1 MAGRKKSS
9 SGAVKYIILAV
20 FVVLVVLGVFL
31 MLTLNRGSKQSD
43 EDSMVLTKVQTVTTL
58 DLNTNYPNNERDVV
72 NMYGRIMQTL
82 YNETYEDA
90 DLDAMAA
97 QLQVL
102 YDNELL
108 LNQPNYVM
116 QLKQE
121 VAQKKTDGFVIQNY
135 VVPEKNDVT
144 FFTQDGR
151 ECAGMDVQFSIRNAT
166 RLEATFYVFILRKE
180 ETTGRWKI
188 FGWQPKED
196 QTFNLFG
203 SEGAPAGTG
212 GAAGTGGQTG
222 GNNG

>member
-9 SGAVKYIILAV
+9 GGAVKYIIL
-20 FVVLVVLGVFL
+20 VVLAGLVALGVFL

-43 EDSMVLTKVQTVTTL
+43 EDNLVLTKVQTVTTM
-58 DLNTNYPNNERDVV
+58 DLEATYPNNERDVV

-82 YNETYEDA
+82 YNETYEEK
-90 DLDAMAA
+90 DLETMAA
-97 QLQVL
+97 QLQLL

-121 VAQKKTDGFVIQNY
+121 VNQKKADGFTIQNY

-151 ECAGMDVQFSIRNAT
+151 ECAGMDVQFSIRNGT
-166 RLEATFYVFILRKE
+166 RLEATFYVFILRKD
-180 ETTGRWKI
+180 ETSGRWKI

-203 SEGAPAGTG
+203 DAR
-212 GAAGTGGQTG
+212 
-222 GNNG
+222 